1 MAITVHVPTPLR
13 TYTKGMGEVAVEGKT
28 VGEVIDA
35 LERAHPGLK
44 EKMCDATGKV
54 RRFINIYA
62 NNEDVRFLQGV
73 ATELKDG
80 DQISI
85 VPAIAGG

>member
-13 TYTKGMGEVAVEGKT
+13 TYTKGQGEVAVEGKT

-35 LERAHPGLK
+35 LERACPGLK
-44 EKMCDATGKV
+44 EKICDANGKV

-62 NNEDVRFLQGV
+62 NDEDVRFLDGTTT
-73 ATELKDG
+73 ALKDG
-80 DQISI
+80 DKVSI